1 MESKNAS
8 IQCNGVVPMMTY
20 GCESWVLKEKE
31 KYRLQATEMSILR
44 KVAGVTRMDHI
55 RNEEI
60 RHRLQQRPI
69 VDVMRERI
77 ER

>member
-1 MESKNAS
+1 MGVEGEGK
-8 IQCNGVVPMMTY
+8 IQAAGRN
-20 GCESWVLKEKE
+20 EH
-31 KYRLQATEMSILR
+31 LR

-60 RHRLQQRPI
+60 RHRLQQRLI
-69 VDVMRERI
+69 VDIVRERR